1 MTQAAKTEQIKCPVC
16 ARVGSWPIAFVD
28 EQSGKTLI
36 RSADYHWSLCRTCG
50 TAYPYPEPQLTDLQ
64 AYWNRNRIDEDEAC
78 VTENVWQER
87 LKNSFIW
94 ARRTYGF
101 VTPFVQNRRN
111 RILDIACGL
120 GATVAYF
127 EEKGWDAEGIDADP
141 NARQFHQRLGI
152 RATIGQVEN
161 IDSLGNYDLI
171 SIAHAIYFIS
181 NPKGFVQRV
190 RQLLNYDG
198 LFCVTLSDLLSSF
211 SNGMPGYVHTW
222 YPTAQSLKYLLVQE
236 GFEILDMRTTH
247 GSIMLLAKVD
257 AFNKTKLK
265 ANPRLAWFRF
275 VTHSMRYRLIGR
287 PVLRMVSGIKRILAF
302 WHG

>member
-1 MTQAAKTEQIKCPVC
+1 MTELAKMEPIKCSVC
-16 ARVGSWPIAFVD
+16 SKVGSWPISFVD

-36 RSADYHWSLCRTCG
+36 RSTDYHWSLCRTCG
-50 TAYPYPEPQLTDLQ
+50 TAYPYPEPQLKDLQ
-64 AYWNRNRIDEDEAC
+64 VYWNRNRVDESDAC
-78 VTENVWQER
+78 VTEDVWQER

-94 ARRTYGF
+94 ARRTYDF
-101 VTPFVQNRRN
+101 VTPFVQNKRN
-111 RILDIACGL
+111 RTLDIACGL

-141 NARQFHQRLGI
+141 NTRQFHQRLGI

-236 GFEILDMRTTH
+236 GFEILDVRTSH

-275 VTHSMRYRLIGR
+275 LTHSMRYRLIGR
-287 PVLRMVSGIKRILAF
+287 PVLRMVSGIKRTLAL